1 MALAGSRER
10 TRERPRE
17 QVPAP
22 RGAARRQL
30 IIEVATRQFLEHGY
44 DGASLDSI
52 VREMG
57 GSKGTIYRHFQG
69 KEELFSAVIRESMSL
84 GEVMSID
91 ADAEPADALRD
102 YATRQ
107 LSVMTSAK
115 VIELLRSVVAGARLY
130 PAIARMFDDLAPRTA
145 MTVVADYLSGLQS
158 QGRMDTDD
166 TVEAAEDFYG
176 LLLRSLVTRE
186 LLGVA
191 PAMPRAA
198 VAEHARRAVGKF
210 LTLHPIRG

>member
-1 MALAGSRER
+1 MAVASKKAKVTGEAR
-10 TRERPRE
+10 
-17 QVPAP
+17 QQAAAP

-30 IIEVATRQFLEHGY
+30 IIDVATRQFLERGY

-57 GSKGTIYRHFQG
+57 GSKGTIYRHFTG

-84 GEVMSID
+84 EEVMSID
-91 ADAEPADALRD
+91 AAAPPAEALTT

-107 LSVMTSAK
+107 LAVMTSAK
-115 VIELLRSVVAGARLY
+115 VIELLRSVVASARLY
-130 PAIARMFDDLAPRTA
+130 PAIARMFDDLAPSTA
-145 MTVVADYLSGLQS
+145 MSIVAEYLARLQADGRLASG
-158 QGRMDTDD
+158 DTA
-166 TVEAAEDFYG
+166 EAAEDFYG

-191 PAMPRAA
+191 PAMSKAA
-198 VAEHARRAVGKF
+198 VAAHARRAVGKF